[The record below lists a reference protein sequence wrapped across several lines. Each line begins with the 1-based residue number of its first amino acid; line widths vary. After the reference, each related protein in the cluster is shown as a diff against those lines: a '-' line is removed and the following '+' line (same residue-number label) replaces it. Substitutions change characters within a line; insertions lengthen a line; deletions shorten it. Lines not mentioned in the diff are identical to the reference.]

1 MEIQNKS
8 NQLIFQCEVIRKHLL
23 IDKHYQLQIFENKII
38 IRENVQYI
46 KLIFSQLEHP
56 PKYEIDL
63 SLKSQVSWK
72 HSDDHKIKE
81 FGIKYFNKTKWF
93 TGQSAQ
99 MNQMKTYIQT
109 KVFMQGISGFY
120 SSHDIIGSGASCKV
134 ILVKDYNANKSFA
147 AKCISKD
154 YIKKKRTSDRFDR
167 LVNEIQILRTLKSHP
182 NLIKLNEIF
191 EGENSYY
198 LVFDYLDGENLHK
211 FIKNQSYQIPEQN
224 VRTILHVFYTKLCQ
238 QLLLGIRKCHQQN
251 IIHRDM
257 KLENV
262 MLSKMNSIE
271 NIKIID
277 FGLAIFNTPD
287 YPFAVCGTPGYIAP
301 EILNYE
307 ENKYKNERFSYS
319 PQIDMFGIGVMLYRI
334 MTKQPL
340 FAADKT
346 KELINKNQKC
356 MYVKHTISQYS
367 NILNQILY
375 GLLEYNPKKRLTADQ
390 ALELLQAQQFNQ
402 ITLRNESTRNI
413 NLNDEFQIPIYN
425 DVVQA
430 PYLFPNRKI
439 KKEMYFMHSYH
450 LNEDRV
456 NINGKSYLPSFTVKP
471 SLDFGQDSLLDKPL
485 KAPQDFILEQ

>member
-1 MEIQNKS
+1 MEIQKIS

-23 IDKHYQLQIFENKII
+23 IDKRYQLQLFENKII
-38 IRENVQYI
+38 IREN
-46 KLIFSQLEHP
+46 SEHP
-56 PKYEIDL
+56 AKYEIDL
-63 SLKSQVSWK
+63 NLKNQLDWK

-81 FGIKYFNKTKWF
+81 FGIKYFNKIKWF
-93 TGQSAQ
+93 TGQSVQ
-99 MNQMKTYIQT
+99 MLQMKTYIQT
-109 KVFMQGISGFY
+109 KIFMSGISGFY

-134 ILVKDYNANKSFA
+134 ILIKDYIANKSYA

-154 YIKKKRTSDRFDR
+154 YVKKKRTSDRFDR

-182 NLIKLNEIF
+182 NIIKLNEIF

-198 LVFDYLDGENLHK
+198 LVFDYLEGENLHK
-211 FIKNQSYQIPEQN
+211 FIKNQLYQIPENN
-224 VRTILHVFYTKLCQ
+224 VRTILQ
-238 QLLLGIRKCHQQN
+238 QILLGIRKCHQQN

-262 MLSKMNSIE
+262 MLSKANSID

-307 ENKYKNERFSYS
+307 VNKFKTDRFIYT

-340 FAADKT
+340 FSAEKT

-356 MYVKHTISQYS
+356 FYVKHTISQYS
-367 NILNQILY
+367 NILNQILH
-375 GLLEYNPKKRLTADQ
+375 GLLEFNPKKRLTAEQ
-390 ALELLQAQQFNQ
+390 ALELLQTQQFNQ

-413 NLNDEFQIPIYN
+413 TINDEFQIPVYDDII
-425 DVVQA
+425 QT

-439 KKEMYFMHSYH
+439 KKELYFPHSYH
-450 LNEDRV
+450 LNEDRI
-456 NINGKSYLPSFTVKP
+456 NLNGKSYLPSFSIKP
-471 SLDFGQDSLLDKPL
+471 SLEYGKNSLIDKSL
-485 KAPQDFILEQ
+485 KVPKDFIIEQ

>member
-1 MEIQNKS
+1 MEIENKS
-8 NQLIFQCEVIRKHLL
+8 NKLIFQCEVIRKHLL
-23 IDKHYQLQIFENKII
+23 IDKHYQLQIFENKIM
-38 IRENVQYI
+38 IREN
-46 KLIFSQLEHP
+46 LEHP
-56 PKYEIDL
+56 AKYEIDL
-63 SLKSQVSWK
+63 SVKNQLDWK
-72 HSDDHKIKE
+72 HSNDHKIKE
-81 FGIKYFNKTKWF
+81 FGIKYYNKTKWF

-99 MNQMKTYIQT
+99 MHQMKTFIQT
-109 KVFMQGISGFY
+109 KIFMSGISGFY

-134 ILVKDYNANKSFA
+134 ILIKDYITNKPYA

-167 LVNEIQILRTLKSHP
+167 LVNEIEILRTLKSHQ
-182 NLIKLNEIF
+182 NIIKLNEIF

-211 FIKNQSYQIPEQN
+211 FIKNQSYQIPENN
-224 VRTILHVFYTKLCQ
+224 VRTILQ

-262 MLSKMNSIE
+262 MLSKANSID

-287 YPFAVCGTPGYIAP
+287 QTFALCGTPGYIAP

-307 ENKYKNERFSYS
+307 ENKFKTEKFSYT

-340 FAADKT
+340 FTADQT
-346 KELINKNQKC
+346 KELIHKNQKC
-356 MYVKHTISQYS
+356 IYVKHTISLYS

-375 GLLEYNPKKRLTADQ
+375 GLLEFNPKKRLTADQ
-390 ALELLQAQQFNQ
+390 ALELLQTQQFNQ

-413 NLNDEFQIPIYN
+413 HLHDEFQIPFYN
-425 DVVQA
+425 DVIQA

-439 KKEMYFMHSYH
+439 KKDFYFPHSYH

-456 NINGKSYLPSFTVKP
+456 NKYGKSYLPSFSIKP
-471 SLDFGQDSLLDKPL
+471 SLEFGKHSLLDKSIQVP
-485 KAPQDFILEQ
+485 KDFIIEQ